1 MALEGDISETHFLY
15 LLDSIILKILS
26 ATLLADQTPV
36 LKLKIAKSTVTL
48 NKSACSPQFCQADA
62 GNCWW
67 INQTSSRKQEMSF
80 FTVRAVAG
88 RRAWCWPDL
97 GLILFH
103 CSQCVSLDKQAVCKL
118 HSVSGKTDS
127 SQALTGGKW
136 GATPAWSCCC
146 YLGLVLL

>member
-103 CSQCVSLDKQAVCKL
+103 CSQCVSLDKQRLSASFIL
-118 HSVSGKTDS
+118 SVGRQTPHRL
-127 SQALTGGKW
+127 SQEGSEEPHRREVA
-136 GATPAWSCCC
+136 AAI
-146 YLGLVLL
+146 